1 MTKLYFNNP
10 QELVN
15 FIIVTVENSK
25 FLTINNV
32 LFYTRHCDIN
42 IYSETFINI
51 YDKQKVLICSI
62 EINDIKR
69 LNEYKIIREWN

>member
-15 FIIVTVENSK
+15 FVAVTVENSK

-32 LFYTRHCDIN
+32 IFYTRHCDIK
-42 IYSETFINI
+42 IYSDTFINI
-51 YDKQKVLICSI
+51 YDKQKGLICSI
-62 EINDIKR
+62 EINDIKI
-69 LNEYKIIREWN
+69 LNKYKIIKEWN